1 MNMRNALRAPVGAVI
16 SLAAALAAIMGLSTS
31 AVAATSADAI
41 WADIEESR
49 IARRG
54 QRVTTPLVYR
64 TVELDRA
71 SLSAVLSGAAH
82 ESQKMPGVALYLPLP
97 DGSFARF
104 AATESPI
111 MAPALAARYPQIKTW
126 RVHGL
131 DDPRARGRID
141 LTPAGFHAML
151 MTQQGTVYIDPYQ
164 FMPGAYTAS
173 QYMSYYR
180 RDAARASA
188 QPRQCGFESQQGVS
202 PLNDLSG
209 GQLLGEKQAS
219 RMQTGDE
226 LRTYRTAIAA
236 TGEYTV
242 FHGGSVADG
251 LAAVVTAMNRVT
263 GIYEEELAVRFELI
277 ANNDDIIYTN
287 GNSDPYTNT
296 NVSSMLTQNQS
307 NLDSEIGAG
316 NYDIGHVFS
325 TANGGGIAGL
335 GVACRNNNKARGATG
350 LTQPLGDSFYVD
362 FVAHELGHQ
371 YGGNHSFNGTQ
382 GSCAGGNRNASTAY
396 EPGSGSTIMAYA
408 AICGGDNIQNQS
420 DPYFHAISF
429 DEIVNYTQNSSG
441 SSCPSV
447 SATGNVAPTVSPGI
461 GGTTLPIGTPF
472 ELVGGGSDADGDP
485 LLYRWEQFDL
495 GAAGSP
501 SSPTGNAPIFRSFE
515 ATPDPVRSFPQKNDI
530 LFNTQ
535 TFGELLPT
543 YSRSLQFRLTALD
556 GQGGV
561 ASATTSFSVS
571 DTAGPFVMT
580 EPNASNVI
588 WNVGSTVAV
597 QWDVAG
603 TDQFPVSCSTVNIFM
618 SDNAGDS
625 YDHVLAVGT
634 LNDGSEMVTVPDALT
649 QAARVRVQCGNN
661 VFFDI
666 SNFNF
671 KVEESLNP
679 DFTVGTVQSSL
690 DVCAP
695 ATGLVDIQT
704 SAVDGFAESIN
715 LSVEGLPVGTSSIFT
730 INPLFV
736 PGTSNLIILDTA
748 NAIPGS
754 YELTIAGVGSI
765 GTREDQVTFNLG
777 ASPAAAALIAPA
789 DGAVDVTVQP
799 VLSWQ
804 PDAAVTD
811 DYLVEIATDAGMS
824 NVIYSMSEGGTSHN
838 VATTLD
844 EGTTYYWRVTA
855 SSDCGSSQSSVSAF
869 TVASTAVDTDE
880 DGVADSQD
888 NCSAV
893 ANPDQRDTDA
903 DGFGN
908 LCDPDLDNNNT
919 VNFDDLSILK
929 AVFFQTGD
937 LDADFDGDM
946 TVNFNDLSIMK
957 AFFFGEPGPSGTVS
971 P

>member
-1 MNMRNALRAPVGAVI
+1 MNMRNALRAPGGALI
-16 SLAAALAAIMGLSTS
+16 KLAAALVAGVGLSTG
-31 AVAATSADAI
+31 ALAATSADAI
-41 WADIEESR
+41 WADIDESS
-49 IARRG
+49 IALRG
-54 QRVTTPLVYR
+54 QRVTTPLAYR
-64 TVELDRA
+64 TVQLDGPA
-71 SLSAVLSGAAH
+71 MSAVLGGAPH
-82 ESQKMPGVALYLPLP
+82 EALKMAGVELYLPLP
-97 DGSFARF
+97 DGQFARF

-111 MAPALAARYPQIKTW
+111 MAPALAARYPQIRTW
-126 RVHGL
+126 RVRGL
-131 DDPRARGRID
+131 DDTNLRGRVD
-141 LTPAGFHAML
+141 VTPAGFHAML
-151 MTQQGTVYIDPYQ
+151 RTEQGTVYIDPYQ
-164 FMPGAYTAS
+164 FMAGAYS
-173 QYMSYYR
+173 GDQYMSYYR

-188 QPRQCGFESQQGVS
+188 TPLQCGFESQAAS
-202 PLNDLSG
+202 PLSDLSG
-209 GQLLGEKQAS
+209 GELLGEKSPS

-236 TGEYTV
+236 TGEYTS
-242 FHGGSVADG
+242 FHGGTVADG
-251 LAAVVTAMNRVT
+251 MAAIVTAMNRVT
-263 GIYEEELAVRFELI
+263 GIYEEELAVRFELV
-277 ANNDDIIYTN
+277 ANNDDIVYTN
-287 GNSDPYTNT
+287 SSTDPYTNS
-296 NVSSMLTQNQS
+296 NVSTMLGQNQS

-316 NYDIGHVFS
+316 NYDVGHVFS

-335 GVACRNNNKARGATG
+335 GVVCRGNNKARGATG
-350 LTQPLGDSFYVD
+350 LTQPLGDPFYVD

-382 GSCAGGNRNASTAY
+382 SNCSGGNRNNSTAY

-408 AICGGDNIQNQS
+408 GICGSDNIQNQS

-441 SSCPSV
+441 STCPAV
-447 SATGNVAPTVSPGI
+447 SATGNAVPVVSAGI
-461 GGTTLPIGTPF
+461 SGTTLPIETPF
-472 ELVGGGSDADGDP
+472 ELLGGGSDADGDP
-485 LLYRWEQFDL
+485 LMYRWEQFDL
-495 GAAGSP
+495 GPAGSP
-501 SSPTGNAPIFRSFE
+501 SAPSGNAPIFRSFE
-515 ATPDPVRSFPQKNDI
+515 ATPDPIRSFPQKNDI

-561 ASATTSFSVS
+561 ASATASFAVS

-588 WNVGSTVAV
+588 WNVGASVPVT
-597 QWDVAG
+597 WNVAG
-603 TDQFPVSCSTVNIFM
+603 TDQFPVSCTTVNIFM

-625 YDHVLAVGT
+625 YDHVLAIGT

-649 QAARVRVQCGNN
+649 QAARVRVQCANN

-671 KVEESLNP
+671 KVEEALNP
-679 DFTVGTVQSSL
+679 DFTVGTVQTTL

-704 SAVDGFAESIN
+704 SGVDGFAEAIT

-736 PGTSNLIILDTA
+736 PGSSNLIILDTA
-748 NAIPGS
+748 NATSGS
-754 YELTIAGVGSI
+754 YDLTISGVGSI

-777 ASPAAAALIAPA
+777 ATPAAAALLAPA
-789 DGAVDVTVQP
+789 DGAVDVAEQP
-799 VLSWQ
+799 VLNWQ
-804 PDAAVTD
+804 ADAAVTD
-811 DYLVEIATDAGMS
+811 DYLVEIATDAGMTT
-824 NVIYSMSEGGTSHN
+824 VIYSMSESGTSHN
-838 VATTLD
+838 VGITLD
-844 EGTTYYWRVTA
+844 EATTYYWRVTA
-855 SSDCGSSQSSVSAF
+855 SSDCGSSQSAVSAF
-869 TVASTAVDTDE
+869 TVASSAVDTDE

-919 VNFDDLSILK
+919 VNFDDLALLK
-929 AVFFQTGD
+929 AAFFQTGD

-946 TVNFNDLSIMK
+946 TVNFSDLGIMK